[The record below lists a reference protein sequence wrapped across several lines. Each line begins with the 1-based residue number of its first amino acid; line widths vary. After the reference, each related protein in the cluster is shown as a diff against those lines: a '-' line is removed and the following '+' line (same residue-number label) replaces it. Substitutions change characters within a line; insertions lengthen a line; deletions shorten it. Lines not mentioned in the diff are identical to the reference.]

1 MFFLRFLVQNSPKSN
16 TFVHF
21 QYQIGKNGWG
31 LLSTNRGLVNV
42 HTRNLR
48 MTNNLLINIAVNTA
62 FNSNDIDTIVVRD
75 QDPKNS
81 EIIYGFQ

>member
-1 MFFLRFLVQNSPKSN
+1 
-16 TFVHF
+16 
-21 QYQIGKNGWG
+21 
-31 LLSTNRGLVNV
+31 
-42 HTRNLR
+42 

-62 FNSNDIDTIVVRD
+62 FNSHDIYTIVVRD

>member
-1 MFFLRFLVQNSPKSN
+1 MRLFIFN
-16 TFVHF
+16 TKL
-21 QYQIGKNGWG
+21 GKNGWG
-31 LLSTNRGLVNV
+31 LLSTNQGLVNV

-62 FNSNDIDTIVVRD
+62 FNSNDIYTIVVRD

-81 EIIYGFQ
+81 EIINGFQ